1 MKLYGS
7 GIWGKPFP
15 SRGVLVMLE
24 LQNVNA
30 SYGQAQVLF
39 NVSLSVQSGHLML
52 IRGLN
57 GAGKSSLLKTIMGLM
72 PQSNG
77 HIFWQGEA
85 IQGLAPHERSQKGL
99 GYVPEDRRLFTALT
113 VKQNLEIAI
122 PRVQRALPNGQA
134 GLQLADVLDLFPA
147 LVGMLHR
154 PASQMSGGEQQMLA
168 LGRTL
173 MTQANLLILDEP
185 CEGIA
190 PVLVQA
196 MARALER
203 LKQQG
208 LTLLVAE
215 QNQTLAAMAD
225 QVLTLAGGSLQDG

>member
-1 MKLYGS
+1 
-7 GIWGKPFP
+7 
-15 SRGVLVMLE
+15 
-24 LQNVNA
+24 
-30 SYGQAQVLF
+30 
-39 NVSLSVQSGHLML
+39 ML

-57 GAGKSSLLKTIMGLM
+57 GAGKSSLLKTIMGLV

-85 IQGLAPHERSQKGL
+85 IQGLAPYERSQKGL

-147 LVGMLHR
+147 LVGTLHR

>member
-1 MKLYGS
+1 
-7 GIWGKPFP
+7 
-15 SRGVLVMLE
+15 MLE
-24 LQNVNA
+24 LKNINA

-39 NVSLSVQSGHLML
+39 DISLSIPRGHLLL

-77 HIFWQGEA
+77 EIFWMGSA
-85 IQGLAPHERSQKGL
+85 LHSLAPYERSQKGL
-99 GYVPEDRRLFTALT
+99 GYVPEDRRLFSALT
-113 VKQNLEIAI
+113 VKQNLEIAV
-122 PRVQRALPNGQA
+122 PRLQRKLPNGQA

-147 LVGMLHR
+147 LASMLDR

-168 LGRTL
+168 MGRTL
-173 MTQANLLILDEP
+173 MTQADLLILDEP

-203 LKQQG
+203 LKHQG

-215 QNQTLAAMAD
+215 QNQTLSAMAD
-225 QVLTLAGGSLQDG
+225 QVMILAGGVIQD

>member
-1 MKLYGS
+1 
-7 GIWGKPFP
+7 
-15 SRGVLVMLE
+15 MLE

-39 NVSLSVQSGHLML
+39 NVSLAVKSGNLLL

-57 GAGKSSLLKTIMGLM
+57 GAGKSSLLKAIMGLM
-72 PQSNG
+72 PQATG
-77 HIFWQGEA
+77 QIFWQGEA
-85 IQGLAPHERSQKGL
+85 LHALAPHEH
-99 GYVPEDRRLFTALT
+99 RRLFSALT

-122 PRVQRALPNGQA
+122 PRLQRKLPNGQA
-134 GLQLADVLDLFPA
+134 GLQLTDVLDLFPA
-147 LVGMLHR
+147 LAGMLNR

-168 LGRTL
+168 MGRTL
-173 MTQANLLILDEP
+173 MTQAHLLILDEP

-208 LTLLVAE
+208 LTMLVAE
-215 QNQTLAAMAD
+215 QNQTLADMAD
-225 QVLTLAGGSLQDG
+225 QVLTLAGGSLQN

>member
-1 MKLYGS
+1 
-7 GIWGKPFP
+7 
-15 SRGVLVMLE
+15 MLE

-39 NVSLSVQSGHLML
+39 NVSLTVKNGNLLL

-57 GAGKSSLLKTIMGLM
+57 GAGKSSLLKSIMGLM
-72 PQSNG
+72 PQATG
-77 HIFWQGEA
+77 QIFWQGEA
-85 IQGLAPHERSQKGL
+85 LHALAPYERSQKGL
-99 GYVPEDRRLFTALT
+99 GYVAEDRRLFSALT

-122 PRVQRALPNGQA
+122 PHLQRKLPNGQA
-134 GLQLADVLDLFPA
+134 GLQLSDVLDLFPA
-147 LVGMLHR
+147 LAGMLNR

-168 LGRTL
+168 MGRTL
-173 MTQANLLILDEP
+173 MTQAHLLILDEP

-190 PVLVQA
+190 PVLVLA

-215 QNQTLAAMAD
+215 QNQTLADMAD
-225 QVLTLAGGSLQDG
+225 QVLTMAGGSLQD